1 MEASESESSADADA
15 DASVFFP
22 SVGRFP
28 SRARLGIVKVQL
40 QDVEVPAL
48 LRELLVGVRE
58 KLVQV
63 AERLDAPEHVEILRH
78 VPVSAGADGEL
89 RVEPPRGDE
98 MVQRALVRDDVP
110 VPTVH
115 APVRPD
121 PTMQLIIGK
130 THLRRRVVPVCRR
143 GARRFA
149 AEGRQ
154 ARRAGQS
161 GREAGSR

>member
-1 MEASESESSADADA
+1 M
-15 DASVFFP
+15 
-22 SVGRFP
+22 
-28 SRARLGIVKVQL
+28 VKVQL
-40 QDVEVPAL
+40 HDVEVPAL

-58 KLVQV
+58 ELVQV

-115 APVRPD
+115 TPVHPD
-121 PTMQLIIGK
+121 PAVQLVVGK
-130 THLRRRVVPVCRR
+130 SHLRRRVPSRCVVAEPPAVEARR
-143 GARRFA
+143 DDGSGARDSR
-149 AEGRQ
+149 
-154 ARRAGQS
+154 S
-161 GREAGSR
+161 GREAGRR